1 MRIRALV
8 TLAFVTALAG
18 AGPARA
24 ALDDFA
30 KCLTQAGA
38 RFYGTS
44 WCPHCTAQR
53 RMFGSAARY
62 VPYVECSVN
71 GTDTTTSECL
81 QAGITGYPTWT
92 FRDGSRETGEL
103 SLERLAAKTGCRY
116 ERERAA
122 PPPIYDVPGARGVG
136 VQKLPGAEGVQII
149 DVE

>member
-8 TLAFVTALAG
+8 TLAFVAALAG

-30 KCLTQAGA
+30 RCLTRAGA

-53 RMFGSAARY
+53 RMFGPAFRY

-71 GTDTTTSECL
+71 GTAETTSECT

-92 FRDGSRETGEL
+92 FRDGSRETGEV
-103 SLERLAAKTGCRY
+103 SLERLAAKTGCPY
-116 ERERAA
+116 ERQRTA
-122 PPPIYDVPGARGVG
+122 PPQIYDLPDARGVG
-136 VQKLPGAEGVQII
+136 VQKLPGAESVQII